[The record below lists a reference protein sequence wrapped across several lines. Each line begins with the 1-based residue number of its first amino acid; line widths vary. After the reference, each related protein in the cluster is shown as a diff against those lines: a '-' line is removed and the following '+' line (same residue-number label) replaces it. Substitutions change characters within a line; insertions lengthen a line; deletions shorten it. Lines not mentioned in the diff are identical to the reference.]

1 MDLKKLA
8 YNNISRNF
16 NAYLGY
22 FLSCVI
28 SIMIFFGFSVCLFH
42 PLITGA
48 GISNNSAMGSALLI
62 ASIVIALFS
71 LLFIIYSL
79 GTFIKSRFR
88 EFGTLLI
95 LGMSDKQ
102 LKKLVFL
109 ESLFIGVLSIICA
122 LVFGLIFSKPF
133 LLIVSKSFSINSL
146 TMYFPIKSIVV
157 TTIVFTLLFTIS
169 IPFVMITIKNKNI
182 IELINGSKKP
192 KNEPKTSILLSIL
205 TAILLG
211 IGYVVSFLDIN
222 SGNLTYI
229 IVACIIL
236 GTYFF
241 FPQTLVWVLK
251 KLKNNKNLYMNRT
264 NLLWISN
271 LVYKIKDNSR
281 LLFLITTLLSIT
293 LVAIATLSSLVS
305 IQLDE
310 QRAAYPFVINYQS
323 AEGNPQEK
331 DRLELIEKTL
341 NEDGFIYDKTV
352 FNSLRIKDNGGYL
365 ISQSE
370 FDQVGQKL
378 NLDNVSVTDDEV
390 VIVPRYTDS
399 SYRNSL
405 NELKTLQIGKN
416 NLKVTGLAS
425 GKIFPAGYKTY
436 IVSDYLFKK
445 LSNNPE
451 YEKITSF
458 GYNFNGWEKSI
469 EEGYNFNEH
478 IKNTSKNNFEKG
490 ILKETYTDL
499 RYYYKIS
506 IDVTNTMNFMGIF
519 MSIVFFIG
527 SCSFLYFRFY
537 TDLIYDKEK
546 YKNLSKLGLSYK
558 ELKKILTIEISS
570 MFYIPYMVAFFNA
583 TISIIIFSKVKGF
596 SLGLKGLSTSCII
609 LVIYSIYFV
618 ILKNKYIK
626 EIAKIIPGYLD

>member
-22 FLSCVI
+22 FLSCTI

-48 GISNNSAMGSALLI
+48 GISKNSAMGSSLLI
-62 ASIVIALFS
+62 TSVVIAVFS

-109 ESLFIGVLSIICA
+109 ESLFIGVLSIIFA

-133 LLIVSKSFSINSL
+133 LLIVSRAFSINNL
-146 TMYFPIKSIVV
+146 NMYFPIKSIIV
-157 TTIVFTLLFTIS
+157 TAIIFILLFVIS
-169 IPFVMITIKNKNI
+169 TPFVMITIKNKTI
-182 IELINGSKKP
+182 IELLNGNKKP
-192 KNEPKTSILLSIL
+192 KDEPKTSIFLSIL
-205 TAILLG
+205 TVILLG
-211 IGYVVSFLDIN
+211 IGYIVPFLDIN
-222 SGNLTYI
+222 SGNLTYA

-236 GTYFF
+236 GTYLFF
-241 FPQTLVWVLK
+241 SQALVWILK
-251 KLKNNKNLYMNRT
+251 EIKNHKNFYMNRT
-264 NLLWISN
+264 NLLLISN

-281 LLFLITTLLSIT
+281 LLFLMTTLLSIT

-323 AEGNPQEK
+323 SEGNPQEK

-341 NEDGFIYDKTV
+341 TEDGFIYDKTS
-352 FNSLRIKDNGGYL
+352 FDSLRVKDNGGYL
-365 ISQSE
+365 VSQSE
-370 FDQVGQKL
+370 FNQVGQKL
-378 NLDNVSVTDDEV
+378 NLNNVSVTDDEV

-399 SYRNSL
+399 SYMSSL
-405 NELKTLQIGKN
+405 NELKTLQIGKI
-416 NLKVTGLAS
+416 NLKIVGLAS

-436 IVSDYLFKK
+436 IISDNLFKK

-469 EEGYNFNEH
+469 QEGYNFSEH

-499 RYYYKIS
+499 RYYYKVS
-506 IDVTNTMNFMGIF
+506 IDITNTMNFMGIF

-558 ELKKILTIEISS
+558 ELKKVLTIEISS
-570 MFYIPYMVAFFNA
+570 MFYIPYFVAFFNA
-583 TISIIIFSKVKGF
+583 TISIIIFSNIKGF
-596 SLGLKGLSTSCII
+596 NLGIKGLSTSCIV
-609 LVIYSIYFV
+609 LVIYSVYFV

-626 EIAKIIPGYLD
+626 EIAKTIPGYLD

>member
-8 YNNISRNF
+8 YSNISRNF
-16 NAYLGY
+16 NAYFGY
-22 FLSCVI
+22 FLSCTV

-48 GISNNSAMGSALLI
+48 GISKNSAMGSSLLI
-62 ASIVIALFS
+62 TSVVIAAFS

-109 ESLFIGVLSIICA
+109 ESLFIGALSIICA
-122 LVFGLIFSKPF
+122 LVLGLIFSKPF
-133 LLIVSKSFSINSL
+133 LLIVSEAFSINNL
-146 TMYFPIKSIVV
+146 NIYFPINSIIV
-157 TTIVFTLLFTIS
+157 TTIVFILLFTIS
-169 IPFVMITIKNKNI
+169 IPFVMITIKNKTI
-182 IELINGSKKP
+182 IELLNGSKKP

-205 TAILLG
+205 TVILLG
-211 IGYVVSFLDIN
+211 IGYVVPFLDIN
-222 SGNLTYI
+222 SGNFTYA
-229 IVACIIL
+229 IVICIIL
-236 GTYFF
+236 GTYLFF
-241 FPQTLVWVLK
+241 SQTLVWILK
-251 KLKNNKNLYMNRT
+251 KIKTHKNFYMNRT

-281 LLFLITTLLSIT
+281 LLFLMTTLLSIT
-293 LVAIATLSSLVS
+293 LVSIATLSSLVS

-310 QRAAYPFVINYQS
+310 QRASYPFVINYQS
-323 AEGNPQEK
+323 SEGNPQEK

-341 NEDGFIYDKTV
+341 SDDGFIYDKTS
-352 FNSLRIKDNGGYL
+352 FDSLRVKDNGGYL
-365 ISQSE
+365 VSQSE
-370 FDQVGQKL
+370 FNQVGQKL
-378 NLDNVSVTDDEV
+378 NLDSVSLTDDEV

-399 SYRNSL
+399 SYMRSL
-405 NELKTLQIGKN
+405 NELKTLQVGKI
-416 NLKVTGLAS
+416 NLKVVGLAS

-436 IVSDYLFKK
+436 IISDLLFKK
-445 LSNNPE
+445 LSNNSE
-451 YEKITSF
+451 YEKVTSF

-499 RYYYKIS
+499 RYYYKVS
-506 IDVTNTMNFMGIF
+506 IDITNTMNFMGIF

-570 MFYIPYMVAFFNA
+570 MFYIPSLVAFFNA
-583 TISIIIFSKVKGF
+583 TISIIMFSKIKGF
-596 SLGLKGLSTSCII
+596 SLGLKGLSTSCMI

-626 EIAKIIPGYLD
+626 EIAKIIPEYLD